1 MDDEELQERQQAYEQ
16 SLEEEEQEK
25 ARKRQEEKQYAEG
38 GDEES
43 SNEGE
48 QDSEKK
54 SLLDKLDE
62 EATESQE
69 QEDENNEQDDEDQ
82 DNQQQSQDQ
91 NKQQENAGEDKQQES
106 GGKGKQEENG
116 DQGKQQNN
124 DKSQKNDNDQQK
136 NNTPQNKSKQTGG
149 GPSKGSAS
157 NASKTAQKAKN
168 ADKAAKAAK
177 TAKTAKA
184 ASSSKVFALLSNPIV
199 WYIIVG
205 IIILIVLIGIISFFT
220 TLPDLVLGKIESFF
234 VKLWDDIS
242 LFWTEDPGVLVHDK
256 DIREVAQSLENM
268 GYDLLGMGFAEE
280 VTYKLDSEK
289 KPTREINKVKSQ
301 CIKDYLNADIRAY
314 VFSKFGGML
323 ALAFGT
329 EIQDEG
335 ANAKLTIDRAQKILE
350 IKGLFSIGD
359 TTTIYL
365 EEWIGKY
372 STTLDLLLALH
383 IGSGAPGFT
392 QDIADPIREGKE
404 ETKVTFAL
412 HKTENT
418 LQVTYNDGVHQVDN
432 VLDILGK
439 LNEDNQYIV
448 DGDVVF
454 TLNEDNIEKL
464 KRLKSKF
471 NIYTPYIKSVENH
484 WYKDLVFLND
494 IVTDTYEIEDNVT
507 PVYDEAELLEG
518 LDEGFGIQVT
528 ADQIVQKGAPYYVFK
543 EPYIMKLIN
552 EKKYTIYDGTVKDER
567 PESYITPVRTLLT
580 AISMLENVQTTNAE
594 YATRYLR
601 ELITYYG
608 YDSTKDSE
616 YVISDKETE
625 VDLAY
630 EELYN
635 NRVRGYLNEDKTEI
649 LEEEGPDKPPRPYED
664 FVPDRLKVQSD
675 ENNIAVINARTAGT
689 SGFYENEQ
697 VQAIENGE
705 VLSID
710 NNNITIKLDNNIIM
724 NISNINVNESLEIG
738 SIVYIGDKIGSTT
751 NKDIRII
758 MKDSNHKLIDASKYI
773 NTSLLINA

>member
-1 MDDEELQERQQAYEQ
+1 MDDEELEKKQQAYSQ
-16 SLEEEEQEK
+16 SLDEEEDEK

-91 NKQQENAGEDKQQES
+91 NKQQENAGEYKQQES

-124 DKSQKNDNDQQK
+124 DKSQKNGNDQQK
-136 NNTPQNKSKQTGG
+136 NNTPQNKSKQPGG
-149 GPSKGSAS
+149 SSSKGSAS
-157 NASKTAQKAKN
+157 NASTTAQKAKN
-168 ADKAAKAAK
+168 ADKAAK

-184 ASSSKVFALLSNPIV
+184 ASSSKVFALLSNPVV

-205 IIILIVLIGIISFFT
+205 IIILIVLIGIISFFN
-220 TLPDLVLGKIESFF
+220 TLPDLVIGKIESFF
-234 VKLWDDIS
+234 VNLWKDVRLS
-242 LFWTEDPGVLVHDK
+242 WTKDPGVLINDK
-256 DIREVAQSLENM
+256 DIVEVAQSLENM

-280 VTYKLDSEK
+280 VTYKLDSEN
-289 KPTREINKVKSQ
+289 KPTREIDKVTSQ
-301 CIKDYLNADIRAY
+301 CIEDYLTADIRSY

-323 ALAFGT
+323 DLDQGR

-335 ANAKLTIDRAQKILE
+335 VNAILDIDRAQKTLE

-359 TTTIYL
+359 TTIIYL
-365 EEWIGKY
+365 EEWIEKY

-383 IGSGAPGFT
+383 IGSGAPEFA
-392 QDIADPIREGKE
+392 QDIADPSREGE
-404 ETKVTFAL
+404 EKTKVTFDVY
-412 HKTENT
+412 KTLNEFK
-418 LQVTYNDGVHQVDN
+418 VTYNDGIHEIDN
-432 VLDILGK
+432 VLEILNK
-439 LNEDNQYIV
+439 LNDNNQYI
-448 DGDVVF
+448 DPDTGDVVF
-454 TLNEDNIEKL
+454 TLNDDNIEKL

-494 IVTDTYEIEDNVT
+494 IVIDTYEIEDNVS
-507 PVYDEAELLEG
+507 PVYEEAELLDG
-518 LDEGFGIQVT
+518 LDEGFGITVT
-528 ADQIVQKGAPYYVFK
+528 RSQIVQKGAPYYVFK

-580 AISMLENVQTTNAE
+580 AISMLENVQTPNAE

-773 NTSLLINA
+773 NTGLLINA